1 MLEHELQIK
10 AILEKLNHV
19 KLDGRQKWHNAQEMA
34 ESCNNNDWS
43 RKEDNGISHNKSQRE
58 GKEKI

>member
-19 KLDGRQKWHNAQEMA
+19 KLDKSGTMLKKWQSLAIIMTGA
-34 ESCNNNDWS
+34 EKKITEFRTRNHSE
-43 RKEDNGISHNKSQRE
+43 RK
-58 GKEKI
+58 KI

>member
-19 KLDGRQKWHNAQEMA
+19 KLDGDENQHNDKEMA
-34 ESCNNNDWS
+34 KSCNNNDSS
-43 RKEDNGISHNKSQRE
+43 RKRR
-58 GKEKI
+58 